1 MKEQLT
7 RAHVMEGIAKSALYG
22 NLGLFLG
29 SGFSIGVMEHFLGNP
44 ALTWGELLKS
54 IAVDFEI
61 DFEKDLINGNPGAS
75 YPRIVTILIK
85 IIAEKQGKS
94 FDHATLELKQKIA
107 DKTSW
112 IPDKTVRKEYGDLI
126 LGIKP
131 KWIITT
137 NYDLVIESLLFT
149 KGESISAENQ
159 IFIATDG
166 KIPIY
171 HLHGI
176 RTLPNSI
183 IISDG
188 DYIKLFRPNSYRQ
201 LKLPLLI
208 KESTTLLIGYNLNDI
223 NVLTAVDWSKNV
235 YQESSNNYPSNI
247 YQLLHISD
255 HSQMKHEPYLN
266 ENGIVILEFNELNSI
281 LNEIAEIVKKARI
294 KRKND
299 DKKYKELESE
309 ISELSDQKVSA
320 IVSDENRQI
329 ELFKILFELEVAP
342 DSLLFVLYQKL
353 MDESWKQSSVNYA
366 FDAYNY
372 NLIIHLNIFN
382 HLTEISISP
391 VLIEMFAY
399 NLNKLASYIGNNLG
413 QSHAA
418 YYTWNKRNLEIPK
431 EILFELFKI
440 SESMNFYNLNRLLKP
455 IINQFEKDK

>member
-29 SGFSIGVMEHFLGNP
+29 SGFSIGVINQFWIST
-44 ALTWGELLKS
+44 ALNWSELL
-54 IAVDFEI
+54 ICVADEFEI
-61 DFEKDLINGNPGAS
+61 DFEKEIVQKNPGAS
-75 YPRIVTILIK
+75 YPRMVTILTK
-85 IIAEKQGKS
+85 IIAEEQGKS
-94 FDHATLELKQKIA
+94 FDQATLDLKQKIA

-126 LGIKP
+126 LGIDP

-137 NYDLVIESLLFT
+137 NFDLVIESLLFT

-159 IFIATDG
+159 IFIAAEG

-176 RTLPNSI
+176 RTIPNSI
-183 IISDG
+183 VISDG

-235 YQESSNNYPSNI
+235 YQESSKNYPSNI
-247 YQLLHISD
+247 YQLLHITD
-255 HSQMKHEPYLN
+255 HSQMKHEPYIN
-266 ENGIVILEFNELNSI
+266 ENGIVILEFNNLKTI
-281 LNEIAEIVKKARI
+281 LNEISEVVKKARI
-294 KRKND
+294 KKQND
-299 DKKYKELESE
+299 DKQYEELEIS
-309 ISELSDQKVSA
+309 ISEKSDQKISDLVR
-320 IVSDENRQI
+320 DENLQI
-329 ELFKILFELEVAP
+329 ELFKILFELETTR

-353 MDESWKQSSVNYA
+353 MDEAWKKSSVDNAFYA
-366 FDAYNY
+366 YDY
-372 NLIIHLNIFN
+372 NLKIHLNIFR
-382 HLTEISISP
+382 HLSEISLSP
-391 VLIEMFAY
+391 VLLEMFAY
-399 NLNKLASYIGNNLG
+399 NLNKLSSSIGANKG
-413 QSHAA
+413 QSYEA
-418 YYTWNKRNLEIPK
+418 YKTWIERKSEIPNG
-431 EILFELFKI
+431 ILSELFKI

-455 IINQFEKDK
+455 LINKFEKE